1 MRSSHSLDRLE
12 TAFDDDRLVA
22 DAGLL
27 MPATLAQHLGLKAL
41 VDEHV
46 HLAAAAG
53 AANAGD
59 KVLTLV
65 MSALAGGDCIDDAN
79 ALRAGGTERILGFRV
94 KAASTLGTFLRSFR
108 WGHVRQLDRVSRE
121 LLARAWAAGAGPGA
135 APFTID
141 LDSTICE
148 TYGLGKDGARHH
160 TYTHVRGYHP
170 LLAIAAGTGDVLM
183 ARLREGR
190 ANTARGA
197 GHFLR
202 ETIGR
207 VRAAGASGQL
217 TVRAD
222 SGFYAHAVVAVCQ
235 AMGVRFSITIRQSPA
250 TRRLIEAIPDDAWTP
265 IPYWLAGGADVAET
279 TYTPFADQRDAVPV
293 RLIVRRVRPT
303 PGSQLALLTL
313 YDFHAFVTDRAGE
326 LLELEADHRR
336 HAEIENA
343 IRDLKYGMA
352 LNHLPSGKFG
362 ANGAWLAV
370 QVIAHNLARWTGRL
384 GLGEGIVTTKT
395 LRRRL
400 FALAGR
406 LTRPARTVTLHLPAR
421 WPWAIGW
428 TTALMR
434 LRAIPLL
441 A

>member
-1 MRSSHSLDRLE
+1 MRSSHTLDRLDV
-12 TAFDDDRLVA
+12 AFDDDRLVA

-27 MPATLAQHLGLKAL
+27 LPATLAHHLGLKGL

-46 HLAAAAG
+46 DL
-53 AANAGD
+53 GD
-59 KVLTLV
+59 KPGRANVGDKFLTLIT
-65 MSALAGGDCIDDAN
+65 SAIAGGDCIDDAG
-79 ALRAGGTERILGFRV
+79 ALRAGGTERVLGFRV

-135 APFTID
+135 EPFTID

-148 TYGLGKDGARHH
+148 TYGLQKQGALHH
-160 TYTHVRGYHP
+160 GYTGVRGYHP
-170 LLAIAAGTGDVLM
+170 LLAVAAGTGDVLM

-197 GHFLR
+197 AHFLT

-207 VRAAGASGQL
+207 VRAAGATGPL
-217 TVRAD
+217 TMRAD
-222 SGFYAHAVVAVCQ
+222 SGFYAHAVVAVCRT
-235 AMGVRFSITIRQSPA
+235 MGVRFSITIRQHRSV
-250 TRRLIEAIPDDAWTP
+250 RRLIEAIPETAWTP
-265 IPYWLAGGADVAET
+265 ITYWISGGADVAET
-279 TYTPFADQRDAVPV
+279 TYTPFKGEKDATPV
-293 RLIVRRVRPT
+293 RLIVRRVKPT
-303 PGSQLALLTL
+303 PGSQLALFAT
-313 YDFHAFVTDRAGE
+313 YDFHAFVTDRDGE
-326 LLELEADHRR
+326 TLVLEADHRR

-352 LNHLPSGKFG
+352 LNHLPSGRFG
-362 ANGAWLAV
+362 ANGAWLSV
-370 QVIAHNLARWTGRL
+370 QVIAHNLARWTARL
-384 GLGEGIVTTKT
+384 GLGAGIVTTKT

-400 FALAGR
+400 FAVAGR
-406 LTRPARTVTLHLPAR
+406 LTRSARRVKLHLPAR
-421 WPWAIGW
+421 WPWAIEFS
-428 TTALMR
+428 TALAR